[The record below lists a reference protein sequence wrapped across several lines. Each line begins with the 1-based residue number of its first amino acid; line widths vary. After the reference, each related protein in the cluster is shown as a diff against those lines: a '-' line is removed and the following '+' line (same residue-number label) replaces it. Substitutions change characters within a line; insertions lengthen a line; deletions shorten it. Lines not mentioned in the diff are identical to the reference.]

1 LTILSKKSL
10 SSEFSKAKSQREK
23 KKKGTLGELWIKR
36 QLENLEDIRYK
47 LSIIY

>member
-23 KKKGTLGELWIKR
+23 KKR
-36 QLENLEDIRYK
+36 NLRGALDKEAVGKLRRYQV
-47 LSIIY
+47 